1 MLFDNTPKGVDLAII
16 LLRNI
21 DDTWFVTSHVYLS
34 VYFGIHDL
42 YDESMNIA
50 VHGINEGQ
58 ISSLDSFVVGVA
70 PTFWTHVPL
79 FIQHIKSHLH
89 VIDGLQSFALNVKH
103 QHHDGESSKNYLFT
117 SPSLS
122 LSLLDGQKM
131 IPVSKCY
138 LVGTIVYAERKSNGS
153 NLYILDDGT
162 GLIDVLHY
170 SDGDLY
176 TLPSL
181 SGHRDN
187 IGRNLFEPGDM
198 VRIFGRIQCRAAALS
213 SESIG
218 AVGGGN
224 KIKQFIPA
232 SDITREIHASLIVPL
247 ATEAVNRS
255 RALPNSIDH
264 ECEHWTNC
272 VNFWQMGRT
281 DASSSSSTS
290 DLPLL
295 NNSQDVLPLL
305 GADLVKQIVERNS
318 VVSTLAVLGTNDEL
332 TQAWRL
338 FGTQCQCTNTA
349 VKREL
354 LYCHCIATRLD
365 NPTIDPNLAYRDA
378 LLTKLLDSEA
388 TLVSDLTPPKSV
400 DDIFNDIINEVE
412 EDQNSHQFKF
422 KYSSIV
428 ADDELNQIAMREF
441 SNSSINHSTCAKS
454 DNNGDTNKSIQ
465 SNFVNVQELLRR
477 TVRAL
482 RKDGILYL
490 VDADADT
497 YLLMSRSR
505 VLEPYLRTKLALQK
519 MSTERRTRYYDGSSR
534 FPYIKSVPRSR
545 LEFVRRCLLADT
557 EYK

>member
-1 MLFDNTPKGVDLAII
+1 MV
-16 LLRNI
+16 
-21 DDTWFVTSHVYLS
+21 S
-34 VYFGIHDL
+34 
-42 YDESMNIA
+42 
-50 VHGINEGQ
+50 INEGH

-79 FIQHIKSHLH
+79 FIQHIKSYLH
-89 VIDGLQSFALNVKH
+89 VIDGIQTFTLSVGHHH
-103 QHHDGESSKNYLFT
+103 QYDGDSNINRLST

-122 LSLLDGQKM
+122 SSLLDGLKM
-131 IPVSKCY
+131 IPISKCY
-138 LVGTIVYAERKSNGS
+138 LVGTIVYAERKSNGA
-153 NLYILDDGT
+153 NQYILDDGT
-162 GLIDVLHY
+162 GLIDILHY

-176 TLPSL
+176 SLPSL
-181 SGHRDN
+181 SGHQDNN
-187 IGRNLFEPGDM
+187 IGRNLFGPGDM

-213 SESIG
+213 SQFDG
-218 AVGGGN
+218 AVKKGN
-224 KIKQFIPA
+224 KIKQFISA
-232 SDITREIHASLIVPL
+232 SDITREIHATLIVPL
-247 ATEAVNRS
+247 ATEAMNRS

-264 ECEHWTNC
+264 ECEHWMNC
-272 VNFWQMGRT
+272 VNFWQMGWM
-281 DASSSSSTS
+281 DDSVSSSTS

-295 NNSQDVLPLL
+295 NNSKDVLPLL
-305 GADLVKQIVERNS
+305 GAGLVKQIVERNA
-318 VVSTLAVLGTNDEL
+318 VVSTLAVFGTNDEL

-349 VKREL
+349 LKREL

-388 TLVSDLTPPKSV
+388 TLVSDLPPPKSV
-400 DDIFNDIINEVE
+400 DDIFNDIINEFE
-412 EDQNSHQFKF
+412 EDQNSYQFKF

-428 ADDELNQIAMREF
+428 ADDELNQIAMREI
-441 SNSSINHSTCAKS
+441 SNSSINHSTCVKS
-454 DNNGDTNKSIQ
+454 DKSGDTNKSIQ
-465 SNFVNVQELLRR
+465 SHFVNVQELIRR

-490 VDADADT
+490 IDADADT
-497 YLLMSRSR
+497 YLFMSRTR

-519 MSTERRTRYYDGSSR
+519 MSAERRARYFEGSSR

-557 EYK
+557 EY